1 MDKLETRAELAD
13 PQPDPW
19 LNTLLVALNLSCI
32 AAIGW
37 LLVSLSPEPDTE
49 ANVFAPR
56 QMSPCVMDQDG
67 YMRGQLYGAVQQ
79 QLDWHGENMLCDGM
93 PRPEGRGMRL
103 VFSQSIDPD
112 VPGLMMVIGVAD
124 AVLGNSDPEEELEAN
139 VTIIDQTNGR
149 FYSTQEQPRCWTRL
163 TSQLRLTGTI
173 EEIWRLDGSL
183 YCASALAALVGPGSV
198 TLGDIE
204 YSGIMKP
211 TLD

>member
-1 MDKLETRAELAD
+1 MDKAEIQTELAGLA
-13 PQPDPW
+13 PNPW
-19 LNTLLVALNLSCI
+19 LNALLVALNLGCI

-37 LLVSLSPEPDTE
+37 LLVSLSPEPETE

-56 QMSPCVMDQDG
+56 QMSPCIMDQDG

-79 QLDWHGENMLCDGM
+79 QLDWHGEAMLCDGM

-103 VFSQSIDPD
+103 VFSQSVDPD

-124 AVLGNSDPEEELEAN
+124 AVLGAPEEELEAN
-139 VTIIDQTNGR
+139 VTIIDQTNGK

-163 TSQLRLTGTI
+163 TSQLRLTGTV
-173 EEIWRLDGSL
+173 EETWRLDGNL

>member
-1 MDKLETRAELAD
+1 MDKAKTQTELTG
-13 PQPDPW
+13 PQSNRW
-19 LNTLLVALNLSCI
+19 LDALILALNLSCI

-37 LLVSLSPEPDTE
+37 LLTSLSAEPGAE

-79 QLDWHGENMLCDGM
+79 QLDWQGDTMLCDGM
-93 PRPEGRGMRL
+93 PRPEGRGIRL
-103 VFSQSIDPD
+103 VFSQSIDPN
-112 VPGLMMVIGVAD
+112 VPGLMMVIGVAG
-124 AVLGNSDPEEELEAN
+124 AVLGAPEEELEAN
-139 VTIIDQTNGR
+139 VTIIDQTSGK
-149 FYSTQEQPRCWTRL
+149 FYSTQKQPRCWTRL
-163 TSQLRLTGTI
+163 TSQLRLTGTVD
-173 EEIWRLDGSL
+173 ELWRLDGSL